1 VRGRVAPGSGAQKG
15 VGSPSRRLFRAA
27 PAGTPPPY
35 LAAAAAPKGEGTRPP
50 SRRPPPKHLQGRR
63 RGPKTPYKRRY
74 REAEEIFFGRWVFNI
89 GRWVF
94 KDLGVG
100 CSTTDFGR
108 WVFNIGRWVFKD
120 LGVGCVG
127 CLWRGRWVFSEGPER
142 RQRGGST
149 STAPAPQPGRQQGP
163 LDLERSTVGVQVTWD
178 PEVCGRFVGIGSH
191 FHQQPT
197 PKKGRR
203 R

>member
-120 LGVGCVG
+120 LGVGCSTTDF
-127 CLWRGRWVFSEGPER
+127 GRWVRWMPLARALGVFGGPREATAR
-142 RQRGGST
+142 WEHEYRTRSST
-149 STAPAPQPGRQQGP
+149 RAPAGSSRPR
-163 LDLERSTVGVQVTWD
+163 
-178 PEVCGRFVGIGSH
+178 EVDGGGAGHLGS
-191 FHQQPT
+191 
-197 PKKGRR
+197 GSVWSVCWYR
-203 R
+203 

>member
-108 WVFNIGRWVFKD
+108 WVRWMPLARA
-120 LGVGCVG
+120 LGVFGG
-127 CLWRGRWVFSEGPER
+127 PREATARWEHEYRTRS
-142 RQRGGST
+142 ST
-149 STAPAPQPGRQQGP
+149 RAPAGSSRPR
-163 LDLERSTVGVQVTWD
+163 
-178 PEVCGRFVGIGSH
+178 EVDGGGAGHLGS
-191 FHQQPT
+191 
-197 PKKGRR
+197 GSVWSVCWYR
-203 R
+203 